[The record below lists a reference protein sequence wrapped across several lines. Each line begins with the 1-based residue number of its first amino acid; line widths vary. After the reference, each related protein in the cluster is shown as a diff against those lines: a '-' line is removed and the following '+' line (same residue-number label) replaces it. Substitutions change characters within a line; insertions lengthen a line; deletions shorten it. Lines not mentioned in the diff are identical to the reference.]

1 MLSCFYAVVTFT
13 LLWDCAFMTTARVT
27 AFLNQKGGVG
37 KTTLS
42 CNFGTA
48 LALDGA
54 RVLLVDADPQHGAIT
69 WLEHREA
76 APLFPLVGLPTD
88 KLHREIPTHA
98 THYDHVIIDAPPQ
111 VNTIARSIILAAD
124 LILIPVQPSPH
135 DVWSAKAVVDLLNE
149 AATFKETI
157 KAAFVVNR
165 KITNTAIGRDVF
177 TALANYP
184 FPVLQAAISQRVA
197 FAESAALGQSV
208 LEVDPYG
215 AAAQEITAFT
225 HAALEMMP
233 HAEKDRTRHRHK
245 RPKATS

>member
-1 MLSCFYAVVTFT
+1 MAP
-13 LLWDCAFMTTARVT
+13 AHIT

-42 CNFGTA
+42 CNFATA
-48 LALDGA
+48 LAQDGT
-54 RVLLVDADPQHGAIT
+54 RVLLIDADPQHGALA
-69 WLEHREA
+69 WQEHRDSS
-76 APLFPLVGLPTD
+76 PLFPIVGLPTD

-135 DVWSAKAVVDLLNE
+135 DVWSAQAVVDLLTE
-149 AATFKETI
+149 ATTFKESL

-177 TALANYP
+177 TALDNYP
-184 FPVLQAAISQRVA
+184 FPVLPAAISQRVV

-208 LEVDPYG
+208 LEVDPKG
-215 AAAQEITAFT
+215 AAAHEIIALTR
-225 HAALEMMP
+225 AAMEMMT
-233 HAEKDRTRHRHK
+233 HAEKNRTRDRHK
-245 RPKATS
+245 TTG

>member
-1 MLSCFYAVVTFT
+1 MAPAYI
-13 LLWDCAFMTTARVT
+13 T

-42 CNFGTA
+42 CNFATA
-48 LALDGA
+48 LAQDGT
-54 RVLLVDADPQHGAIT
+54 RVLVIDADPQHGALT
-69 WLEHREA
+69 WQEHRDA
-76 APLFPLVGLPTD
+76 APLFPIVGLPTD

-135 DVWSAKAVVDLLNE
+135 DVWSAQAVVDLLTE
-149 AATFKETI
+149 ATTFKGNL

-177 TALANYP
+177 TALENYP
-184 FPVLQAAISQRVA
+184 FPVLPATISQRVV

-208 LEVDPYG
+208 LEVDPNG
-215 AAAQEITAFT
+215 AAAHEIIALTR
-225 HAALEMMP
+225 AAMEMIP
-233 HAEKDRTRHRHK
+233 HAEKNRTRNRHK
-245 RPKATS
+245 TTR

>member
-1 MLSCFYAVVTFT
+1 
-13 LLWDCAFMTTARVT
+13 MTSAYVT

-42 CNFGTA
+42 CNFATA
-48 LALDGA
+48 LVLSGA
-54 RVLLVDADPQHGAIT
+54 RVLLIDADPQHGAIT
-69 WLEHREA
+69 WQEHRET
-76 APLFPLVGLPTD
+76 PLLFSVVGLPTD

-98 THYDHVIIDAPPQ
+98 AHYDHVIIDAPPQ

-135 DVWSAKAVVDLLNE
+135 DVWSAKAVVDLITE
-149 AATFKETI
+149 ALTFKENLKT
-157 KAAFVVNR
+157 AFVVNR

-184 FPVLQAAISQRVA
+184 FPILHAAIAQRVA

-208 LEVDPYG
+208 LEVDPKG
-215 AAAQEITAFT
+215 AAAQEILALT
-225 HAALEMMP
+225 HEALEMIT
-233 HAEKDRTRHRHK
+233 HAEKDRTRDRNETT
-245 RPKATS
+245 R